1 MTERIKEHR
10 DFRRLYAKGSNYVA
24 KDVVV
29 YVAKG
34 RRGKTRI
41 GVAVGK
47 KIGCAVRRNRAKR
60 VLRAAFSAVESRL
73 IPGYDYI
80 LVARSVTPYKKSTEV
95 ALSLERLLREAGVLE
110 S

>member
-10 DFRRLYAKGSNYVA
+10 DFRRLYAKGKSLVSR
-24 KDVVV
+24 DVVI
-29 YVAKG
+29 YVGKG
-34 RRGKTRI
+34 RKNRTRM

-60 VLRAAFSAVESRL
+60 VLRAAFAVLEPAVA
-73 IPGYDYI
+73 PGYDFI
-80 LVARSVTPYKKSTEV
+80 LVARSATPDRKSTQV
-95 ALSLERLLREAGVLE
+95 AESIEAMLREEGLL

>member
-10 DFRRLYAKGSNYVA
+10 DFRRLYAKGKSLVA
-24 KDVVV
+24 RDVVV

-34 RRGKTRI
+34 RRDKTRM
-41 GVAVGK
+41 GVTVGK

-80 LVARSVTPYKKSTEV
+80 LVARSVTPDRKSTQVTE
-95 ALSLERLLREAGVLE
+95 SLERLLSDAGMFQ
-110 S
+110 

>member
-10 DFRRLYAKGSNYVA
+10 DFRRLYAKGKNLVA
-24 KDVVV
+24 KDVVI

-34 RRGKTRI
+34 RRNRTRM

-60 VLRAAFSAVESRL
+60 VLRAAFSAVEQQL

-80 LVARSVTPYKKSTEV
+80 LVARSVTPYHKSTQVEESLRQL
-95 ALSLERLLREAGVLE
+95 LSQEGLLL
-110 S
+110 